1 MSLADVGGSGKER
14 KIRYAGF
21 FIDFEPNFIHPQAM
35 KFTLIY
41 RRWKRDVLSL
51 QVPNLGP

>member
-1 MSLADVGGSGKER
+1 LADVGGSGKER